1 LTPPASADDNGDFT
15 DLPHAGT
22 LTVDDAS
29 LALVARW
36 REGDQ
41 QAATELFQRYAQR
54 LIGLARNNLSNR
66 LSNRLDPEDVVQS
79 VCRSFFA
86 GARDG
91 RYVLQQSG
99 DLWRLLVS
107 ITLNKLHDKARRQTA
122 QKRSVNREQSF
133 GSEDSLFGIQAEV
146 LARDPSPEEA
156 TTLVDLLEELLRPFE
171 GPQRRMIE
179 LRLQGYPLDEIA
191 ADTGHCRHTVMRVL
205 KRVREHLE
213 QGGGTEGA

>member
-1 LTPPASADDNGDFT
+1 MTPPALPDDNGDFT
-15 DLPHAGT
+15 DLPNAGT
-22 LTVDDAS
+22 LIVDDAS

-99 DLWRLLVS
+99 DLWRLLVA
-107 ITLNKLHDKARRQTA
+107 ITLNKLHDKARRQLA

-156 TTLVDLLEELLRPFE
+156 TTLVDLLEELLRPFD

-213 QGGGTEGA
+213 QGGGAEGT

>member
-1 LTPPASADDNGDFT
+1 
-15 DLPHAGT
+15 
-22 LTVDDAS
+22 VDDAS

-36 REGDQ
+36 RTGDQ
-41 QAATELFQRYAQR
+41 NAATELFQRYAER
-54 LIGLARNNLSNR
+54 LIGLARHNLSNR

-99 DLWRLLVS
+99 DLWRLLVT
-107 ITLNKLHDKARRQTA
+107 ITLNKLQDKCRRHTA
-122 QKRSVNREQSF
+122 DKRSINREQNY

-146 LARDPSPEEA
+146 LAREPSPEEA
-156 TTLVDLLEELLRPFE
+156 TALGDMLEQVMRPFE
-171 GPQRRMIE
+171 PPQRRMIE

-205 KRVREHLE
+205 KRVRLQLE
-213 QGGGTEGA
+213 QLQGEPAEGS